1 MTVKIGIIGAM
12 RAGKDTFAEPLLHS
26 KSTYHLR
33 FADGIQEIITAFFP
47 EADSGNGKP
56 REHYQHIGQSL
67 RQLDPD
73 VWVNNLEQDYLNI
86 LRMLHILEDSTSG
99 IIITD
104 VRQPNEVEWCRRNGF
119 TLVKLICPSEVR
131 RQRIIDCGDVF
142 DEEQFT
148 HETESYIAT
157 IDADYII
164 NSLCSKEELQ
174 KRAVELYEKLAKQE
188 EQ

>member
-1 MTVKIGIIGAM
+1 M
-12 RAGKDTFAEPLLHS
+12 
-26 KSTYHLR
+26 
-33 FADGIQEIITAFFP
+33 
-47 EADSGNGKP
+47 
-56 REHYQHIGQSL
+56 

-73 VWVNNLEQDYLNI
+73 VWVNSLEQDYINI
-86 LRMLHILEDSTSG
+86 LRVLHILEDSTSG

-119 TLVKLICPSEVR
+119 KLVKLICPSEVR

-142 DEEQFT
+142 DEEQFR
-148 HETESYIAT
+148 HETESYIGS

-174 KRAVELYEKLAKQE
+174 KRAVELYEKLVKQE

>member
-12 RAGKDTFAEPLLHS
+12 RAGKDTFAEPLLYS
-26 KSTYHLR
+26 KSMYHLR

-47 EADSGNGKP
+47 EVDSGKGKP

-67 RQLDPD
+67 RQLNPD
-73 VWVNNLEQDYLNI
+73 VWVNSLEQEYINI
-86 LRMLHILEDSTSG
+86 LRMLHILEDNTSG

-119 TLVKLICPSEVR
+119 KLVKLISPSEVR
-131 RQRIIDCGDVF
+131 RQRIIYCGDVF
-142 DEEQFT
+142 DEEQFR
-148 HETESYIAT
+148 HETESYIDT